1 MSLKLDN
8 KLLHAL
14 AVVVRDQSF
23 ERAATSLFITQSAV
37 SQRIKQLEQL
47 VAQPVIIRSQPLV
60 ATDIGKQL
68 ISHYHQV
75 MQLEADLLPNIFNE
89 DSHSPVTLNLA
100 TNADS
105 LATWLIPALSPLIN
119 AHFIECNFLVA
130 DENHTIDKLKD
141 GESFGAISL
150 EPQAIKGCQ
159 VTPLG
164 DMNYILVASPQFQET
179 YFSDGINQE
188 SLRRAPGVAFDH
200 KDNMHIRFI
209 EQQYGL
215 KQGEYPLHTARSS
228 EAFVTLAEHGA
239 AYCLIAELQIR
250 SLLASGALVNI
261 LPEYQLVETLHWH
274 RWAMLKGI
282 HEKVSQAII
291 REGQAMLD

>member
-14 AVVVRDQSF
+14 AVVVREQSF
-23 ERAATSLFITQSAV
+23 ERAANSLFITQSAV

-47 VAQPVIIRSQPLV
+47 VAQPVLIRSQPLV
-60 ATDIGKQL
+60 ATETGKQL
-68 ISHYHQV
+68 VNHYYQV

-89 DSHSPVTLNLA
+89 ETHSPVTLNLA

-105 LATWLIPALSPLIN
+105 LATWLLPALAPLVN
-119 AHFIECNFLVA
+119 QHFIECNLLVA
-130 DENHTIDKLKD
+130 DENHTITKLKD
-141 GESFGAISL
+141 GEAFGAITL
-150 EPQAIKGCQ
+150 ESQALKGCQ
-159 VTPLG
+159 VTRLG
-164 DMNYILVASPQFQET
+164 DMNYILVASPAFEQT
-179 YFSDGINQE
+179 YFSQGINQE

-209 EQQYGL
+209 EQEYGL
-215 KQGEYPLHTARSS
+215 KQGQYPLHTVRSS

-250 SLLASGALVNI
+250 ALLASGALVNI
-261 LPEYQLVETLHWH
+261 LPEYQLVETLYWQ

-282 HEKVSQAII
+282 HEKISQVII
-291 REGQAMLD
+291 REGQAKLD